1 VLVRVIALAVALCA
15 LPAQA
20 ADPEIKF
27 EKYRLQNG
35 LTVILSED
43 RRLPQVSVN
52 VWYHVGAANQ
62 TPGRSGF
69 AHLFEHLMFSSTKH
83 AKDPDQILESVGG
96 SNNGSTNFDR
106 TNYYETIPSNEL
118 PTAIW
123 QESERMGFLLPA
135 LDQEKLRIQ
144 RDVVSNER
152 RQRYENSPYGL
163 AFIRTCDLLYPKP
176 HPYYD
181 CVIGDIAEIQVASL
195 EDVRQ
200 FFLQYYGPN
209 NASIA
214 LVGDFDAT
222 TARQLIDKYFGPIP
236 RGPEVPRPEVKQPLL
251 TRVVQETVEDKLA
264 QLPRFEF
271 IWNGLRQYDDEE
283 APGDILADVLGS
295 GRTSR
300 LYRSLVLEKQV
311 ATNVDASDN
320 TESLGG
326 WISIGATA
334 RPGHTPQELK
344 TLIQAAID
352 EVKQN
357 GVSAEEVERAKRKI
371 LAGRVRG
378 LERVAPRADLLNEYE
393 AFLGNPGYLPRDI
406 ARYRAVTPQSVQ
418 AFAKKWL
425 PDDRRIEM
433 EVVPARSATGGK
445 EASR

>member
-1 VLVRVIALAVALCA
+1 MLARVFAVLVAVCA
-15 LPAQA
+15 FAARA
-20 ADPEIKF
+20 ADPELKF

-83 AKDPDQILESVGG
+83 AKDPDQIWEAIGG
-96 SNNGSTNFDR
+96 SNLNGSTNFDR
-106 TNYYETIPSNEL
+106 TNYYETVPSNEL
-118 PTAIW
+118 PTALW
-123 QESERMGFLLPA
+123 LESERMGFILPT

-163 AFIRTCDLLYPKP
+163 AFIRTCDLLYPLP

-181 CVIGDIAEIQVASL
+181 CVIGNIAEIQAASL
-195 EDVRQ
+195 DNVRQ
-200 FFLQYYGPN
+200 FLLQYYGPN
-209 NASIA
+209 NASLT
-214 LVGDFDAT
+214 LVGDFDSAN
-222 TARQLIDKYFGPIP
+222 ARQLIDKYFGPIP
-236 RGPEVPRPEVKQPLL
+236 RGPDVPKPDVKQPLL
-251 TRVVQETVEDKLA
+251 TGVVHEKVEDKLA

-283 APGDILADVLGS
+283 APGDILCDVLGS

-300 LYRSLVLEKQV
+300 LYQSMVLTQQV
-311 ATNVDASDN
+311 ASGIDASDN
-320 TESLGG
+320 TESLHG

-334 RPGHTPQELK
+334 RPGHTPDELR

-352 EVKQN
+352 EVKKN
-357 GVSAEEVERAKRKI
+357 GVTAEEVERAKRKI
-371 LAGRVRG
+371 MAGRVRG
-378 LERVAPRADLLNEYE
+378 LERTAARADLLNEYE
-393 AFLGNPGYLPRDI
+393 MFLGNPGYLPRDI
-406 ARYRAVTPQSVQ
+406 ARYRAVTPEAVQ

-433 EVVPARSATGGK
+433 EIVPAGGRK

>member
-1 VLVRVIALAVALCA
+1 MRRIAAILSIALAFAA
-15 LPAQA
+15 RA

-27 EKYRLQNG
+27 EKYTLPNG

-43 RRLPQVSVN
+43 HRLPQVAVD

-83 AKDPDQILESVGG
+83 AKEPEQIWESIGG
-96 SNNGSTNFDR
+96 SNLNGSTNFDR
-106 TNYYETIPSNEL
+106 TNYYETVPASEL
-118 PTAIW
+118 PTAMW
-123 QESERMGFLLPA
+123 LESERMGFILPT
-135 LDQEKLRIQ
+135 LNEEKLRIQ

-163 AFIRTCDLLYPKP
+163 AFIRTCDLLYPLP

-181 CVIGDIAEIQVASL
+181 CVIGDISEIQAASL
-195 EDVRQ
+195 QDVRQ
-200 FFLQYYGPN
+200 FLLQYYGPN

-214 LVGDFDAT
+214 LVGDFDPA
-222 TARQLIDKYFGPIP
+222 AVRSLIDKYFGPIP
-236 RGPEVPRPEVKQPLL
+236 RGPDVPKPEVKQPLL
-251 TRVVQETVEDKLA
+251 TSVVREKVEDKLA
-264 QLPRFEF
+264 QLSRFEF
-271 IWNGLRQYDDEE
+271 VWNGLRQYDDEE
-283 APGDILADVLGS
+283 APGDILADVLAS

-300 LYRSLVLEKQV
+300 LYRSMVLEKQV
-311 ATNVDASDN
+311 ASNVDASDN
-320 TESLGG
+320 TYWLGG

-334 RPGHTPQELK
+334 RPGHTPEELQ

-357 GVSAEEVERAKRKI
+357 GVTAEEVERAKRKI
-371 LAGRVRG
+371 LAGRVRS
-378 LERVAPRADLLNEYE
+378 LERTSARADLLNEYE
-393 AFLGNPGYLPRDI
+393 MFLGNPGYLPRDI
-406 ARYRAVTPQSVQ
+406 ARYRAVTPQAVQ

-425 PDDRRIEM
+425 PDDRRIELT
-433 EVVPARSATGGK
+433 VVPAAAQGRK

>member
-1 VLVRVIALAVALCA
+1 VLVRVIALAAALCA
-15 LPAQA
+15 LPVRA

-83 AKDPDQILESVGG
+83 AKDPDQIWEAIGG
-96 SNNGSTNFDR
+96 SNLNGSTNFDR
-106 TNYYETIPSNEL
+106 TNYYETVPANEL
-118 PTAIW
+118 PTALW
-123 QESERMGFLLPA
+123 LESERMGFILPT

-163 AFIRTCDLLYPKP
+163 AFIRTCDLLYPQP

-181 CVIGDIAEIQVASL
+181 CVIGNIAEIQAASL

-200 FFLQYYGPN
+200 FLLQYYGPN
-209 NASIA
+209 NASIT
-214 LVGDFDAT
+214 LVGDFDSNN
-222 TARQLIDKYFGPIP
+222 ARKLIDKYFGPIP
-236 RGPEVPRPEVKQPLL
+236 RGPDVPKPAVKQPMI
-251 TRVVQETVEDKLA
+251 TSVVHEKVEDKLA

-271 IWNGLRQYDDEE
+271 IWNGLKQYDDEE
-283 APGDILADVLGS
+283 APGDVLADVLGS

-300 LYRSLVLEKQV
+300 LYQSMVLKAQV
-311 ATNVDASDN
+311 ASNVDASDS

-334 RPGHTPQELK
+334 RPGHTPEELR

-357 GVSAEEVERAKRKI
+357 GVTKEEVERAKRKI

-378 LERVAPRADLLNEYE
+378 LERAAARADLLNEYE

-406 ARYRAVTPQSVQ
+406 ARYRAVTPESVQ

-433 EVVPARSATGGK
+433 EIVPAAAAGRK